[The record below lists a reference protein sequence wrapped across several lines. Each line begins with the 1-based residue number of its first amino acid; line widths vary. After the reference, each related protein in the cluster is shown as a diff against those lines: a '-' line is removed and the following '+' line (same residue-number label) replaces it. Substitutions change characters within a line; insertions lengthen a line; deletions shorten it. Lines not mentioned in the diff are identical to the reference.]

1 MELSR
6 TPYVFRLVCK
16 TELKGRRTTWVSKR
30 VTPPGVWATLF
41 FGGRRLFLL
50 IAEPD
55 DKGTQFGWVSEKE
68 FVSKSNGLDSPI
80 LSDECDI
87 FFQKLYLFCRER
99 KSPPCLNCIGTV
111 GVLLK
116 NVFFCFFVLLQEFHW
131 CLATME
137 TKVSVDC
144 HSDPQN
150 ILVKVS
156 TNIPFE
162 GLVYVSERYGD
173 LDCTAFGKK
182 NQTTFLKVPLKG
194 CDTHQKEPGL
204 FMSHVTVQ
212 QHPLI
217 VSAGDG
223 EYEVGCKLFNGDL
236 QVGTDNRID
245 ISKESMKEEKG
256 MTSPSPDPHVQLRIY
271 DFENDVFVDTVR
283 LGQVV
288 ELEITIRDGKM
299 YQGSVS
305 DCDAINF
312 NGTRYPVVR
321 NL

>member
-1 MELSR
+1 MPLGLEAQARLDQQVFLFEQME
-6 TPYVFRLVCK
+6 
-16 TELKGRRTTWVSKR
+16 
-30 VTPPGVWATLF
+30 
-41 FGGRRLFLL
+41 
-50 IAEPD
+50 
-55 DKGTQFGWVSEKE
+55 
-68 FVSKSNGLDSPI
+68 
-80 LSDECDI
+80 
-87 FFQKLYLFCRER
+87 FQ
-99 KSPPCLNCIGTV
+99 
-111 GVLLK
+111 
-116 NVFFCFFVLLQEFHW
+116 W

-144 HSDPQN
+144 HSDPHY

-236 QVGTDNRID
+236 QVGTGNRID
-245 ISKESMKEEKG
+245 IRNV
-256 MTSPSPDPHVQLRIY
+256 P
-271 DFENDVFVDTVR
+271 
-283 LGQVV
+283 
-288 ELEITIRDGKM
+288 
-299 YQGSVS
+299 GSVS

-321 NL
+321 NLDLPLQSPPPHCICDLAVTPVGEPTWIGAIADWLLKPSTYEWNPFFFLR